1 MPRKGPDDSYLV
13 HRELTGAIIGAFFEV
28 YNSLDGAGYLEAVY
42 LGALVVELQARGHRC
57 LREGLIEVVYKG
69 VCVGKY
75 RYDLLV
81 DGQVLVE
88 VKAGDLLAPNAKRQL
103 LNYLRGTGLQV
114 GLLLHLVPSLD
125 SSAASTKKFS
135 TDHDDGRTCSR
146 SRPAVSARS

>member
-1 MPRKGPDDSYLV
+1 MPRKRPDDSHLI

-28 YNSLDGAGYLEAVY
+28 YNWLEGDGYLESVY
-42 LGALVVELQARGHRC
+42 RNALVVELQSRGYHCR
-57 LREGLIEVVYKG
+57 REGLIEVLYKG

-81 DGQVLVE
+81 NGQVLVE

-114 GLLLHLVPSLD
+114 GLLLHFGPEARFFRCVNQ
-125 SSAASTKKFS
+125 KFI
-135 TDHDDGRTCSR
+135 D
-146 SRPAVSARS
+146 